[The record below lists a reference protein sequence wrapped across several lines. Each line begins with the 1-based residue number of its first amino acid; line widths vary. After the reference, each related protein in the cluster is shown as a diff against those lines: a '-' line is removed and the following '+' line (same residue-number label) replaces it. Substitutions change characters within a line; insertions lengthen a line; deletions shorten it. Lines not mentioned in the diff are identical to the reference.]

1 MLRFGILCHGCV
13 TALYDKVME
22 SLGLERTLKI
32 ISLQSPFCPP
42 WGISPGHRGFL
53 GASTWPGHV
62 EFLSI
67 NTLRSFSSIHAPP
80 AYSCAWDCPG
90 PGAGHWHGFLEDLFH
105 GLAQHRGETDLPVPP
120 TPSSFP
126 FLQMGVLFPLFQSG
140 ECHWIATTSQILFIC
155 IIYSLFPLINRIYSK
170 AMCMCT

>member
-13 TALYDKVME
+13 SALYDKVME

-80 AYSCAWDCPG
+80 TYTCAWDCPG
-90 PGAGHWHGFLEDLFH
+90 PGAGPWHGFLEDLFH

-126 FLQMGVLFPLFQSG
+126 FFTNGSSVSPFSVRGMSLD
-140 ECHWIATTSQILFIC
+140 CHNFS
-155 IIYSLFPLINRIYSK
+155 IIYMHYLFSFPPNQ
-170 AMCMCT
+170 

>member
-13 TALYDKVME
+13 SALYDKVME

-80 AYSCAWDCPG
+80 TYTCAWDCPG
-90 PGAGHWHGFLEDLFH
+90 PGAGPWHDFLEDLFH

-120 TPSSFP
+120 HPFLISFFTNGSSVSLFSVRGMSLDCHNFSNIIYMHYLFSFP
-126 FLQMGVLFPLFQSG
+126 PNQ
-140 ECHWIATTSQILFIC
+140 
-155 IIYSLFPLINRIYSK
+155 
-170 AMCMCT
+170 